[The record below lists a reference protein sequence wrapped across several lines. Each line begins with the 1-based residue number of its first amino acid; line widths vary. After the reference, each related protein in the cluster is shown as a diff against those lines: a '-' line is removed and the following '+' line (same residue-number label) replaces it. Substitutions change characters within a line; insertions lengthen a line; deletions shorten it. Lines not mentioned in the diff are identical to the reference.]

1 MLESLFAQIFH
12 PNTVRPSA
20 ALAVWIGGLVLLI
33 LALNAAG
40 TLSVSVGGLL
50 VLVVL
55 FAVAGC
61 LACFWFGLGIHAIA
75 TLFGGSGQRA
85 TTFGAIIVA
94 LWPLLFSGS
103 AIALGQWSPGLGAMA
118 SGVVTIGTLISLVHG
133 IHRAEGIEWPQAFL
147 TVGMTLAI
155 AGVTLMGL
163 LVWPMMIFLGI

>member
-1 MLESLFAQIFH
+1 VLDSLFAQIFH

-20 ALAVWIGGLVLLI
+20 ALTAWIGGLVLLI

-40 TLSVSVGGLL
+40 TLSVSVSGLL

-75 TLFGGSGQRA
+75 TLFGGNGQRA

-103 AIALGQWSPGLGAMA
+103 AIALGQWSPGFGAIA
-118 SGVVTIGTLISLVHG
+118 SGTVVIGALISLVHG
-133 IHRAEGIEWPQAFL
+133 IHRAERIEWPQAL
-147 TVGMTLAI
+147 VVVVVTLAI
-155 AGVTLMGL
+155 AGMTLLGL
-163 LVWPMMIFLGI
+163 LVWPIMIFLGL